1 MDPQEITI
9 AEPAPCLVPGELT
22 LRFHVPKS
30 LLRRNMMPTPL
41 VTTFAQCKLP
51 NKIKVEEFGSHVFV
65 EDEDGP
71 AGYHRFT
78 FVPVRTDAQ
87 IEAQIES
94 LGKWTFRRHPW
105 DDCLLM
111 LGALED
117 STQPLTIEVNGSVV
131 EVPRLF
137 GRHYLLP
144 GGMYASRVDVEVYV
158 SHTHFP
164 DGMKSD
170 LLSPVPAAIRWQ
182 SRNLTVNLN
191 CLHDDV
197 EFEETQTGGTP
208 LANWGTKNATI
219 TPQRTAFFPATNPP
233 LWVPHYYDIDES
245 DPIGGM
251 RRLTKLR
258 VHPPAGVEEILNA
271 AL

>member
-1 MDPQEITI
+1 MNTQEVQI
-9 AEPAPCLVPGELT
+9 AEPAPCLVPGNLA

-30 LLRRNMMPTPL
+30 LLRTDMMPTPL
-41 VTTFAQCKLP
+41 VTTFAECLLP
-51 NKIKVEEFGSHVFV
+51 NKIRLEEFGSHIFV

-78 FVPVRTDAQ
+78 FVPVRTSAQ
-87 IEAQIES
+87 IETKIES
-94 LGKWTFRRHPW
+94 LSKWSYQKHPW

-111 LGALED
+111 LGAIQD
-117 STQPLTIEVNGSVV
+117 ASQPLTFENNGTTV

-137 GRHYLLP
+137 GRFYLLP

-164 DGMKSD
+164 DAMKSD
-170 LLSPVPAAIRWQ
+170 LLCPVPSQIKWQ
-182 SRNLTVNLN
+182 SRNLSVNLT

-197 EFEETQTGGTP
+197 QFEETQTSGTV
-208 LANWGTKNATI
+208 LENWGTVQAKI
-219 TPQRTAFFPATNPP
+219 TPQSRAFFPATNPP
-233 LWVPHYYDIDES
+233 IWVPHYYDIDES